1 MPTTLKVRIGERW
14 YAVEVDDLDANPVKV
29 RVDGEPMEV
38 DIDRLPPSNVGQS
51 LAAPAAEDVVFA
63 ESTISDDE
71 LPAQAA
77 ESAVADHAE
86 ALARLPQPV
95 REFRSPMA
103 GVIVSVSV
111 KKGDQVVTGDE
122 ICILEA
128 MKMQQVLRADWSGIV
143 DAVHVDQ
150 GHQIREG
157 DLIAELT

>member
-29 RVDGEPMEV
+29 LVDGEPVEV
-38 DIDRLPPSNVGQS
+38 DIDRLPPSDVGQS
-51 LAAPAAEDVVFA
+51 VAAPVAENVVFA
-63 ESTISDDE
+63 ESTTPDDE

-77 ESAVADHAE
+77 QSALADPAE
-86 ALARLPQPV
+86 APARPPQAV

-103 GVIVSVSV
+103 GVIMSVSV

-143 DAVHVDQ
+143 DAVHVGP